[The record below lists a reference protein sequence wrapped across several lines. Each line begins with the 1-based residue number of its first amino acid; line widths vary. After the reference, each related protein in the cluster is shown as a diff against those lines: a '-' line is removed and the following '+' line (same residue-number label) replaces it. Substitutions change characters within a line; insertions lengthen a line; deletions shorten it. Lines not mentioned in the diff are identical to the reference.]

1 MEIEDTECAFS
12 GKSAKTTEETNTPMR
27 RPYHDQLP
35 LSGEL
40 GDHPHC
46 RELRA
51 MSDLLDRLPEC
62 VQWVHEDLRTSG
74 RTDKGR
80 EAMTAEQVL
89 RALIVKQMNEFSY
102 EELAFHLSDSRSYAT
117 FCRLKALGCI
127 PRKSSLQSNM
137 KRVRPETLERINRAI
152 VHLAV
157 EAKVETGTKTR
168 TDCTVVE
175 TNIHEPKDSTLL
187 WDCVRVLCRLMN
199 AGAEEFGLKFQ
210 DHSRRG
216 KRRTIGILNAKN
228 EQQRRRLYADLIKTT
243 RKTMTQAERIAKELD
258 GVNCVDM
265 MQALRATTTAAEIR
279 RFVGLAEKVVTQ
291 TTRRVLDLE
300 KVPASEK
307 IVSIFEPHTDI
318 IVKDR
323 RATLYGHKACLATG
337 VSGLVLDLVICE
349 GNPADSTLAQDMAER
364 QRDLLGRAPRQMV
377 FDGGFASRAN
387 VSEIKAM
394 GVVDVA
400 FTKHVGLAVTDMTK
414 SVWVM
419 RKLRRFRAGVEAGIS
434 FLKRV
439 FGFARCSWSGFASF
453 KDYAWC
459 SVVAAN
465 LLVLARHVLPR

>member
-1 MEIEDTECAFS
+1 
-12 GKSAKTTEETNTPMR
+12 MR

-35 LSGEL
+35 LSGPL
-40 GDHPHC
+40 GDHVHC
-46 RELRA
+46 RELKA

-62 VQWVHEDLRTSG
+62 VQWVHDDLGTTG
-74 RTDKGR
+74 RADKGR

-89 RALIVKQMNEFSY
+89 RALIVKQMNDFSY
-102 EELAFHLSDSRSYAT
+102 EELAFHLSDSRAYAA
-117 FCRLKALGCI
+117 FCRLNALGRI
-127 PRKSSLQSNM
+127 PRRSSLQANI
-137 KRVRPETLERINRAI
+137 KRVRPETMERINRA
-152 VHLAV
+152 VVQVAV

-175 TNIHEPKDSTLL
+175 TNIHEPTDSTLL

-216 KRRTIGILNAKN
+216 KRRTIGILNAKDQ
-228 EQQRRRLYADLIKTT
+228 QQRRRLYADLIKTT
-243 RKTMTQAERIAKELD
+243 RKTMTQAQRIAKDLD
-258 GVNCVDM
+258 GVNCSDM
-265 MQALRATTTAAEIR
+265 MQALRATSTAAEIR
-279 RFVGLAEKVVTQ
+279 RYLGLAERVVAQ

-318 IVKDR
+318 ILKDR
-323 RATLYGHKACLATG
+323 RATLYGHKVCLATG
-337 VSGLVLDLVICE
+337 ASGLVLDLVFCE
-349 GNPADSTLAQDMAER
+349 GNPADSTLALNMAQR
-364 QRDLLGRAPRQMV
+364 QRDLLRRAPRQMV

-387 VSEIKAM
+387 VSDIKAV
-394 GVVDVA
+394 GVEDVA
-400 FTKHVGLAVTDMTK
+400 FTKHVGLKVTDMTR
-414 SVWVM
+414 STWVM

-439 FGFARCSWSGFASF
+439 FGFGRCSWSGFASF
-453 KDYAWC
+453 KAYAWC

-465 LLVLARHVLPR
+465 LLVLARHLLPL